1 MIGRDNVIHQKSMS
15 FALRIVKM
23 VEFLEKNVSYVHF
36 PIFKQILKSGTSIGA
51 NIRESQYAESTDDFV
66 HKLKI
71 ALKEANETEYWLDL
85 LHNGEYITMEQHDS
99 MIIDCKELIKLLI
112 AIITRQIVRNNYY
125 VTCRFFC
132 EDAC

>member
-1 MIGRDNVIHQKSMS
+1 MIGKDNVIHQKSLS

-23 VEFLEKNVSYVHF
+23 VEFLEKNFSYVHF

-71 ALKEANETEYWLDL
+71 ALKEANETQYWLEL
-85 LHNGEYITMEQHDS
+85 LHESGLISEIQFSSIYPDCSRIVGTLVN
-99 MIIDCKELIKLLI
+99 IIKTKKEDL
-112 AIITRQIVRNNYY
+112 N
-125 VTCRFFC
+125 
-132 EDAC
+132 

>member
-23 VEFLEKNVSYVHF
+23 VEFLEKNCSYVHF

-51 NIRESQYAESTDDFV
+51 NIRESQYAESTDDFI

-71 ALKEANETEYWLDL
+71 ALKEANETDFWLDIL
-85 LHNGEYITMEQHDS
+85 YEGDYISSEQHDS
-99 MIIDCKELIKLLI
+99 MVIDCRELIKLLI
-112 AIITRQIVRNNYY
+112 AIINKTNNN
-125 VTCRFFC
+125 RFN
-132 EDAC
+132 

>member
-23 VEFLEKNVSYVHF
+23 VEFLEKNFSYVHF

-85 LHNGEYITMEQHDS
+85 LHNGEYITLEQHDS

-112 AIITRQIVRNNYY
+112 AIINKTNSKK
-125 VTCRFFC
+125 
-132 EDAC
+132 